1 MTFKEKLMQDHPD
14 WDEDSVNIWIIRSCP
29 HNPMNGALIACPK
42 ELKNGPNTVR
52 CSQCWDR
59 EIPETETNKKEKDIM
74 ATTRKTKDELCIEL
88 KEAEEKIMELTKEL
102 NDAKER
108 ERLQESADKVAQMRD
123 AFVNAGFSKEEAFKL
138 VLISIEAALGG
149 R

>member
-1 MTFKEKLMQDHPD
+1 MTFREKLAKENP
-14 WDEDSVNIWIIRSCP
+14 SKVNPACDGGCEGCP
-29 HNPMNGALIACPK
+29 SDYDYEHEGASGIPCAEYDCTK
-42 ELKNGPNTVR
+42 
-52 CSQCWDR
+52 CWNR
-59 EIPETETNKKEKDIM
+59 EIPGTETNKKEEDIM